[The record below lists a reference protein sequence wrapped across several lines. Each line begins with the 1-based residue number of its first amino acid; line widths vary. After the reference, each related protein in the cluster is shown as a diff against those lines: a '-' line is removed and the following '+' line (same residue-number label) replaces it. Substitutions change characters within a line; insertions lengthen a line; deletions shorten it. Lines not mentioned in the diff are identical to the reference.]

1 MPVAKS
7 NSRPAHF
14 APPHFAPDDRQR
26 EAIEHIHGPVLVV
39 AGAGTGK
46 TSVLV
51 HRIANLV
58 EAGHARPDEILAL
71 TYTRNAANEMREK
84 ACTLIGDG
92 VHAAT
97 FHDSCLDLLKRA
109 GQDFGVLDDTDLW
122 IYLRHRIRELH
133 LQYFVRAAN
142 VSQFLSDLL
151 GFLSRCH
158 DELVTPEKYSQYVS
172 KLERGELP
180 IPRVAKSKNQL
191 EDSEVLG
198 RCREIARV
206 FETVERW
213 LQEDGLGT
221 FSHMITR
228 AHALLQND
236 ASLLA
241 TERAKARFILVD
253 EFQDANFAQVKILA
267 ALAGTEA
274 NLFAVGD
281 PDQAIYRFRGASS
294 AAFELFHRHF
304 PAARRVVLQKNRRS
318 TTPILRCAFALID
331 KNPPVFAKQSDAA
344 PAYRREPLQ
353 SAREEEAAQQG
364 KTLPSLPVA
373 AVSFAVKEAEGP
385 DVASV
390 IAEVQRKLR
399 CKWKDFAV
407 LYRSHVHRD
416 DVIRELADAEIPFA
430 IENLNVSD
438 APEVRDLFACLRAVS
453 SVGDDISL
461 FRAAALPQF
470 NVDPV
475 QLRTAMQSLARD
487 GRDAKK
493 GQDSGQERNQ
503 EHDRRPASL
512 AAVLDRV
519 RGGSVVLEVI
529 RAARDEIK
537 RGAANSAEEK
547 SGETNG
553 LDALAIIARKF
564 QFDASSP
571 IIRAVFDFVAAWQ
584 AKPIYQPADLNHLIE
599 YLGYFREANG
609 IIPLPTD
616 ESADAVRLMTVH
628 LAKGLEFL
636 HVFIL
641 RANSSSFPASYR
653 ETLVEFPNNLRD
665 PDSIA
670 EGDDRTL
677 YGQEERRL
685 FYVAMTRARDS
696 LHIYAK
702 QGIGKDK
709 TPAGYVRELLQ
720 EPTLRP
726 WLVSRAARPSQATIE
741 IFAAAAPAYPAP
753 SRTNEW
759 VDLPATPGLHA
770 RLSASAVD
778 TYERCPLQFKLERD
792 WRMPRDIPAAMQYGA
807 AMHRVLR
814 TYYDSVR
821 AGRPKTDDELLVL
834 LREDLSSAGMQD
846 RYQHEL
852 YEKQGSEQLRDF
864 LEASRA
870 TTAPEVLHTE
880 ESFETRFGDVSVVG
894 RIDRID
900 RAPDGSVVILDY
912 KTGKA
917 RTQEDADESL
927 QLSIYALAAQ
937 EKWGYRVGSLA
948 FHNLEGNVTVATR
961 RSVLQLEDAKERVQ
975 AAAEGIAAGDFRPK
989 VDFHCAFC
997 PYRNVCPAKEK
1008 QMPRLAADAPNRR
1021 SK

>member
-1 MPVAKS
+1 MPVVKS
-7 NSRPAHF
+7 HSRSVNF
-14 APPHFAPDDRQR
+14 VPDERQR

-51 HRIANLV
+51 QRIAHLA

-71 TYTRNAANEMREK
+71 TYTKNAATEMRERVR
-84 ACTLIGDG
+84 ALLGEG
-92 VHAAT
+92 VRAAT
-97 FHDSCLDLLKRA
+97 FHDCCLDLLKRA
-109 GQDFGVLDDTDLW
+109 GQDFGVLDDADLW
-122 IYLRHRIRELH
+122 IYLRRRIRELH

-158 DELVTPEKYSQYVS
+158 DELVTPEKYSQYVA
-172 KLERGELP
+172 KLERGELL

-191 EDSEVLG
+191 DDSEVLG
-198 RCREIARV
+198 RCREIASV
-206 FETVERW
+206 FETVEHW
-213 LQEDGLGT
+213 LKVDGLGT

-228 AHALLQND
+228 AHALLQSD
-236 ASLLA
+236 PILLA
-241 TERAKARFILVD
+241 AERAKARFILVD

-267 ALAGTEA
+267 ALAGTDA

-318 TTPILRCAFALID
+318 TTPILRCAFSLID
-331 KNPPVFAKQSDAA
+331 KNPPVFARKTDDAR
-344 PAYRREPLQ
+344 AYRREPLQ

-364 KTLPSLPVA
+364 KTLFSPPVGV
-373 AVSFAVKEAEGP
+373 VSFAVREAEGP
-385 DVASV
+385 DVANV
-390 IAEVQRKLR
+390 IAEAHRKLR
-399 CKWKDFAV
+399 CRWKDFAI
-407 LYRSHVHRD
+407 LYRSHFHRD
-416 DVIRELADAEIPFA
+416 EVIRELAEADIPFA
-430 IENLNVSD
+430 IENLDVSD

-453 SVGDDISL
+453 SVGDDVSL

-470 NVDPV
+470 NVDPE
-475 QLRTAMQSLARD
+475 QLRAAMRSQARD
-487 GRDAKK
+487 GRDRKVEQA
-493 GQDSGQERNQ
+493 GNQER
-503 EHDRRPASL
+503 DRRATSL
-512 AAVLDRV
+512 ASVLGIV
-519 RGGSVVLEVI
+519 PGGSSVLEVI
-529 RAARDEIK
+529 RAAREEIK
-537 RGAANSAEEK
+537 HSD
-547 SGETNG
+547 SNG
-553 LDALAIIARKF
+553 REALAIVARRF
-564 QFDASSP
+564 QFDAGSP
-571 IIRAVFDFVAAWQ
+571 IIRAVFDFVRIWQ
-584 AKPIYQPADLNHLIE
+584 EKPIHQPGELNHLIE

-609 IIPLPTD
+609 VIPMPTD
-616 ESADAVRLMTVH
+616 EAADAVRLMTVH
-628 LAKGLEFL
+628 LAKGLEFQ

-653 ETLVEFPNNLRD
+653 ETLVEFPNQLRD
-665 PDSIA
+665 PDSVA

-677 YGQEERRL
+677 YAQEERRL

-720 EPTLRP
+720 EPSLRP
-726 WLVSRAARPSQATIE
+726 WLASRPVRPSQATIE
-741 IFAAAAPAYPAP
+741 MFAAASTAYPTP
-753 SRTNEW
+753 SRTAEW
-759 VDLPATPGLHA
+759 IDLPATPGLHA

-814 TYYDSVR
+814 TFYDSVR
-821 AGRPKTDDELLVL
+821 TGRPKSDDELIEQ
-834 LREDLSSAGMQD
+834 LRQDLSSAGIQD

-852 YEKQGSEQLRDF
+852 YEKQGVEQLRDF
-864 LEASRA
+864 LAASRA
-870 TTAPEVLHTE
+870 STAPDVLHTE
-880 ESFETRFGDVSVVG
+880 EAFEIRFAETAVVG

-948 FHNLEGNVTVATR
+948 FQNLEGNVAVATR
-961 RSVLQLEDAKERVQ
+961 RSVLQLEEARERIRS
-975 AAAEGIAAGDFRPK
+975 AAQNIAAGDFRAK

-997 PYRNVCPAKEK
+997 PYRSVCPAKEK
-1008 QMPRLAADAPNRR
+1008 QMPRMTDSN
-1021 SK
+1021 

>member
-7 NSRPAHF
+7 NSRSAHF
-14 APPHFAPDDRQR
+14 APDARQR

-51 HRIANLV
+51 QRIANLV
-58 EAGHARPDEILAL
+58 EEGNARPDQILAL
-71 TYTRNAANEMREK
+71 TYTRNAANEMRERV
-84 ACTLIGDG
+84 CTLIGEG
-92 VHAAT
+92 VRAAT
-97 FHDSCLDLLKRA
+97 FHDCCLDLLKRA
-109 GQDFGVLDDTDLW
+109 GQDFGVLDDIDLW
-122 IYLRHRIRELH
+122 IYLRRRIRELH
-133 LQYFVRAAN
+133 LQHFVRAAN

-158 DELVTPEKYSQYVS
+158 DELVTPEKYSQYVTR
-172 KLERGELP
+172 LERGELP

-191 EDSEVLG
+191 ADSEVLG

-213 LQEDGLGT
+213 LKEDCLGT

-241 TERAKARFILVD
+241 TERAKAGFILVD

-267 ALAGTEA
+267 ALAGTDA

-304 PAARRVVLQKNRRS
+304 PAAHRIVLQKNRRS

-331 KNPPVFAKQSDAA
+331 KNPPVFAKPSDAA
-344 PAYRREPLQ
+344 PAYHRQPLQ
-353 SAREEEAAQQG
+353 SAREEEAAEQG
-364 KTLPSLPVA
+364 KTLLSPPVA
-373 AVSFAVKEAEGP
+373 AVAFAVKEAEGP

-399 CKWKDFAV
+399 CRWKDFAV
-407 LYRSHVHRD
+407 LYRSHAHRD
-416 DVIRELADAEIPFA
+416 DVIRELAEAEIPFA
-430 IENLNVSD
+430 IENLDVSD

-475 QLRTAMQSLARD
+475 QLRAAMRSLARD
-487 GRDAKK
+487 GRDAQRR
-493 GQDSGQERNQ
+493 QDGSLEP
-503 EHDRRPASL
+503 DRRPTSL

-519 RGGSVVLEVI
+519 PGGSAVLEAI

-537 RGAANSAEEK
+537 RGAPNGAEVSSGVAN
-547 SGETNG
+547 GR
-553 LDALAIIARKF
+553 DALAIIAKKF
-564 QFDASSP
+564 QFNSSSP

-584 AKPIYQPADLNHLIE
+584 AKPIHQPADLNHFIE
-599 YLGYFREANG
+599 YLGYFREAG
-609 IIPLPTD
+609 GVIPLPTD

-628 LAKGLEFL
+628 LAKGLEFP

-641 RANSSSFPASYR
+641 RANSNSFPASYR
-653 ETLVEFPNNLRD
+653 ETLVEFPNQLRD
-665 PDSIA
+665 PDSVA

-720 EPTLRP
+720 EPSLAP
-726 WLVSRAARPSQATIE
+726 WLVSRPARPSQATIE
-741 IFAAAAPAYPAP
+741 IFAAASPAYPTP

-759 VDLPATPGLHA
+759 LDLPATPGLHA

-821 AGRPKTDDELLVL
+821 AGRPKSDDELLEL

-852 YEKQGSEQLRDF
+852 YEKQGVEQLRDF

-870 TTAPEVLHTE
+870 TPLEVLHTE
-880 ESFETRFGDVSVVG
+880 ESFEIRFGETAVVG

-900 RAPDGSVVILDY
+900 RTPDGSVVILDY

-975 AAAEGIAAGDFRPK
+975 AAAEGIAAGDFRAK

-997 PYRNVCPAKEK
+997 PYRIVCPAKEK
-1008 QMPRLAADAPNRR
+1008 QMPRMVAGNSR

>member
-1 MPVAKS
+1 MPVSKS
-7 NSRPAHF
+7 HSRS
-14 APPHFAPDDRQR
+14 PHFVPAPFVPDDRQR
-26 EAIEHIHGPVLVV
+26 EAVEHIHGPVLVV

-51 HRIANLV
+51 NRIAHLV
-58 EAGHARPDEILAL
+58 ENAHARPDEILAL
-71 TYTRNAANEMREK
+71 TYTKNAATEMRERVSALLGQK
-84 ACTLIGDG
+84 I
-92 VHAAT
+92 HAAT
-97 FHDSCLDLLKRA
+97 FHDCCLDLLKRA
-109 GQDFGVLDDTDLW
+109 GQDFGVLDDIDLW
-122 IYLRHRIRELH
+122 IYLRRRMRELH
-133 LQYFVRAAN
+133 LQHYVRAAN
-142 VSQFLSDLL
+142 VSQFLGDLL

-158 DELVTPEKYSQYVS
+158 DELVTPEKYAQYVS

-191 EDSEVLG
+191 DDAEVLG

-213 LQEDGLGT
+213 LNQDGLGT

-236 ASLLA
+236 TSVLA
-241 TERAKARFILVD
+241 AERAKARFILVD

-267 ALAGTEA
+267 ALAGPEM

-331 KNPPVFAKQSDAA
+331 KNPPVFAKKSDGAQ
-344 PAYRREPLQ
+344 AYRRQPLH
-353 SAREEEAAQQG
+353 SGREEEATQLG
-364 KTLPSLPVA
+364 RTLPSPPVG

-390 IAEVQRKLR
+390 IAEAQRRLR

-407 LYRSHVHRD
+407 LYRSHFHRD
-416 DVIRELADAEIPFA
+416 DVIRELAEAEIPFA
-430 IENLNVSD
+430 IENLDVSD

-453 SVGDDISL
+453 SVGDDVSL

-470 NVDPV
+470 NVDPA
-475 QLRTAMQSLARD
+475 QLRAAMRSLARD
-487 GRDAKK
+487 GRDR
-493 GQDSGQERNQ
+493 DR
-503 EHDRRPASL
+503 DRRDGKTQDGSDRATSL
-512 AAVLDRV
+512 ASVLDSVPGGSAVL
-519 RGGSVVLEVI
+519 EAI
-529 RAARDEIK
+529 RQAREEIK
-537 RGAANSAEEK
+537 RAEGK
-547 SGETNG
+547 SGEANG
-553 LDALAIIARKF
+553 REALAIVAKSF
-564 QFDASSP
+564 QFDSSSP
-571 IIRAVFDFVAAWQ
+571 IVRAAFDFVAAWQ
-584 AKPIYQPADLNHLIE
+584 SKPVNQPADLDRLIE
-599 YLGYFREANG
+599 YLAYFREAG
-609 IIPLPTD
+609 GVIPMPTD
-616 ESADAVRLMTVH
+616 EAADAVRLMTVH
-628 LAKGLEFL
+628 LAKGLEFP

-641 RANSSSFPASYR
+641 RANSNSFPASYR
-653 ETLVEFPNNLRD
+653 ETLVEFPNHLRD

-670 EGDDRTL
+670 EDDDRTL

-720 EPTLRP
+720 EPGLRS
-726 WLVSRAARPSQATIE
+726 WLVSRPARPSQATID
-741 IFAAAAPAYPAP
+741 IFAAASPAYPAP
-753 SRTNEW
+753 SRTAEW
-759 VDLPATPGLHA
+759 LDLPATPGLHA

-807 AMHRVLR
+807 AMHRVLH

-821 AGRPKTDDELLVL
+821 AGRPKTSDELIEL
-834 LREDLSSAGMQD
+834 LRQDLDSAGIQD

-852 YEKQGSEQLRDF
+852 YEKQGMEQLRDF
-864 LEASRA
+864 LEACRA
-870 TTAPEVLHTE
+870 SAPPEVLHTE
-880 ESFETRFGDVSVVG
+880 EAFETRVGETAVVG

-927 QLSIYALAAQ
+927 QLSIYALAAE
-937 EKWGYRVGSLA
+937 EKWGYRVGSLV
-948 FHNLEGNVTVATR
+948 FYNLDGNVAVATR
-961 RSVLQLEDAKERVQ
+961 RSLVQLEDAKERVH
-975 AAAEGIAAGDFRPK
+975 AAAQGIAQGDFRPK
-989 VDFHCAFC
+989 PDFHCAFC
-997 PYRNVCPAKEK
+997 PYRSVCPTKEK
-1008 QMPRLAADAPNRR
+1008 QMPRFAADATRNNQPR
-1021 SK
+1021 

>member
-1 MPVAKS
+1 MPVGKS
-7 NSRPAHF
+7 NSRSAHF
-14 APPHFAPDDRQR
+14 APDARQR

-51 HRIANLV
+51 QRIAHLV
-58 EAGHARPDEILAL
+58 EAGYARPDEILAL
-71 TYTRNAANEMREK
+71 TYTRNAANEMRDRVR
-84 ACTLIGDG
+84 TLIGQG
-92 VHAAT
+92 VRAAT
-97 FHDSCLDLLKRA
+97 FHDCCLDLLKRA
-109 GQDFGVLDDTDLW
+109 NQDFGVLDDVDLW
-122 IYLRHRIRELH
+122 IYLRRRIRELH

-158 DELVTPEKYSQYVS
+158 DELVTPEKYSQYVTR
-172 KLERGELP
+172 LERGELP

-213 LQEDGLGT
+213 LTEDGLGT

-228 AHALLQND
+228 AHSLLQND

-241 TERAKARFILVD
+241 SERAKARFILVD

-267 ALAGTEA
+267 ALAGIDA

-304 PAARRVVLQKNRRS
+304 PAAKRVVLQKNRRS

-331 KNPPVFAKQSDAA
+331 KNPPVFATQSDAA
-344 PAYRREPLQ
+344 PSYRREPLQ
-353 SAREEEAAQQG
+353 SAREEQAALQG
-364 KTLPSLPVA
+364 KTLPSPPVA
-373 AVSFAVKEAEGP
+373 SVAFAVKEAEGP
-385 DVASV
+385 DVASI

-407 LYRSHVHRD
+407 LYRSHGHRD
-416 DVIRELADAEIPFA
+416 DVIRELAEAEIPFA
-430 IENLNVSD
+430 IENLDVSD

-470 NVDPV
+470 DVDPV
-475 QLRTAMQSLARD
+475 QLRAAMRSLARD
-487 GRDAKK
+487 VRDAKS
-493 GQDSGQERNQ
+493 GQDSGQERN
-503 EHDRRPASL
+503 EERDRRPASL

-519 RGGSVVLEVI
+519 PGGSAVLEVI

-537 RGAANSAEEK
+537 RGAPNGAEEK
-547 SGETNG
+547 SGEANG
-553 LDALAIIARKF
+553 RDALAIIANKF
-564 QFDASSP
+564 QFNSSSP

-584 AKPIYQPADLNHLIE
+584 AKPIHQPADLNHFIE
-599 YLGYFREANG
+599 YLGYFREAG
-609 IIPLPTD
+609 GVIPLPTD
-616 ESADAVRLMTVH
+616 ESRDAVRLMTVH
-628 LAKGLEFL
+628 LAKGLEFP
-636 HVFIL
+636 HVSIL
-641 RANSSSFPASYR
+641 RANSNSFPASYR
-653 ETLVEFPNNLRD
+653 ETLVEFPNQLRD
-665 PDSIA
+665 PDSVA

-720 EPTLRP
+720 EPSLRP
-726 WLVSRAARPSQATIE
+726 WLVSRAARPSQSTIE
-741 IFAAAAPAYPAP
+741 MFATASPACPAP
-753 SRTNEW
+753 SRSTEW
-759 VDLPATPGLHA
+759 LDLPATPGLHA

-821 AGRPKTDDELLVL
+821 AGRPKSDDELLDL
-834 LREDLSSAGMQD
+834 LREDLASAGMQD

-852 YEKQGSEQLRDF
+852 YEKQGTEQLRDF

-870 TTAPEVLHTE
+870 TPLEVLHTE
-880 ESFETRFGDVSVVG
+880 ESFEIRFGETAIVG

-900 RAPDGSVVILDY
+900 RTPDGGVVILDY

-975 AAAEGIAAGDFRPK
+975 AAAESIAAGDFRAK

-997 PYRNVCPAKEK
+997 PYRSVCPAKEK
-1008 QMPRLAADAPNRR
+1008 QMPRMVADDSR

>member
-430 IENLNVSD
+430 IENLDVLRRSRSARPVCLPACSVVRRRRHQSVSRRCF
-438 APEVRDLFACLRAVS
+438 APIQCRSRSASHRHA
-453 SVGDDISL
+453 ISGEGWE
-461 FRAAALPQF
+461 R
-470 NVDPV
+470 
-475 QLRTAMQSLARD
+475 R
-487 GRDAKK
+487 KK
-493 GQDSGQERNQ
+493 G
-503 EHDRRPASL
+503 
-512 AAVLDRV
+512 
-519 RGGSVVLEVI
+519 
-529 RAARDEIK
+529 
-537 RGAANSAEEK
+537 
-547 SGETNG
+547 
-553 LDALAIIARKF
+553 
-564 QFDASSP
+564 
-571 IIRAVFDFVAAWQ
+571 
-584 AKPIYQPADLNHLIE
+584 
-599 YLGYFREANG
+599 
-609 IIPLPTD
+609 
-616 ESADAVRLMTVH
+616 
-628 LAKGLEFL
+628 
-636 HVFIL
+636 
-641 RANSSSFPASYR
+641 
-653 ETLVEFPNNLRD
+653 
-665 PDSIA
+665 
-670 EGDDRTL
+670 
-677 YGQEERRL
+677 
-685 FYVAMTRARDS
+685 
-696 LHIYAK
+696 
-702 QGIGKDK
+702 
-709 TPAGYVRELLQ
+709 
-720 EPTLRP
+720 
-726 WLVSRAARPSQATIE
+726 
-741 IFAAAAPAYPAP
+741 
-753 SRTNEW
+753 
-759 VDLPATPGLHA
+759 
-770 RLSASAVD
+770 
-778 TYERCPLQFKLERD
+778 
-792 WRMPRDIPAAMQYGA
+792 
-807 AMHRVLR
+807 
-814 TYYDSVR
+814 
-821 AGRPKTDDELLVL
+821 
-834 LREDLSSAGMQD
+834 
-846 RYQHEL
+846 
-852 YEKQGSEQLRDF
+852 
-864 LEASRA
+864 
-870 TTAPEVLHTE
+870 
-880 ESFETRFGDVSVVG
+880 
-894 RIDRID
+894 
-900 RAPDGSVVILDY
+900 
-912 KTGKA
+912 TG
-917 RTQEDADESL
+917 
-927 QLSIYALAAQ
+927 
-937 EKWGYRVGSLA
+937 
-948 FHNLEGNVTVATR
+948 
-961 RSVLQLEDAKERVQ
+961 
-975 AAAEGIAAGDFRPK
+975 
-989 VDFHCAFC
+989 
-997 PYRNVCPAKEK
+997 
-1008 QMPRLAADAPNRR
+1008 
-1021 SK
+1021 

>member
-7 NSRPAHF
+7 HSRSPNF
-14 APPHFAPDDRQR
+14 VPDDRQR

-51 HRIANLV
+51 QRIAHLV

-71 TYTRNAANEMREK
+71 TYTRNAANEMRERV
-84 ACTLIGDG
+84 CVLLGEG
-92 VHAAT
+92 VRAAT
-97 FHDSCLDLLKRA
+97 FHDCCLDLLKRA
-109 GQDFGVLDDTDLW
+109 GQDFAVLDDIDLW
-122 IYLRHRIRELH
+122 IYLRRRIRELH

-158 DELVTPEKYSQYVS
+158 DELVTPEKYSQYVT
-172 KLERGELP
+172 KLERGDLP
-180 IPRVAKSKNQL
+180 VPRVAKSKNQL
-191 EDSEVLG
+191 DDAEVLG

-206 FETVERW
+206 FEMVERW
-213 LQEDGLGT
+213 LKEDGLGT

-228 AHALLQND
+228 AHTLLQND
-236 ASLLA
+236 TSLLA
-241 TERAKARFILVD
+241 SERAKARFILVD

-267 ALAGTEA
+267 ALAGAEA

-304 PAARRVVLQKNRRS
+304 PTARRVVLQKNRRS

-344 PAYRREPLQ
+344 PAYHREPLQ
-353 SAREEEAAQQG
+353 SAREEEAEQQG
-364 KTLPSLPVA
+364 KSLLSPPVA

-390 IAEVQRKLR
+390 IAEVQRRLH

-407 LYRSHVHRD
+407 LYRSHTHRD
-416 DVIRELADAEIPFA
+416 DVIRELAEAEIPFA
-430 IENLNVSD
+430 IENLDVSD
-438 APEVRDLFACLRAVS
+438 APEVRDLFACVRAVS

-470 NVDPV
+470 KVDPI
-475 QLRTAMQSLARD
+475 QLRAAMRSLARD
-487 GRDAKK
+487 GRDDKNRQSK
-493 GQDSGQERNQ
+493 NEER
-503 EHDRRPASL
+503 DRHPSSL

-519 RGGSVVLEVI
+519 PGGSAVLDVI

-537 RGAANSAEEK
+537 RGAANGAEEK
-547 SGETNG
+547 SGEASG
-553 LDALAIIARKF
+553 RDALAIIAKKF
-564 QFDASSP
+564 QFSSTSP
-571 IIRAVFDFVAAWQ
+571 IVRAVFDFVAAWQ
-584 AKPIYQPADLNHLIE
+584 AKPIHQPADLNHLIE
-599 YLGYFREANG
+599 YLGYFREAG
-609 IIPLPTD
+609 GVIPLPTD
-616 ESADAVRLMTVH
+616 ESVDAVRLMTVH
-628 LAKGLEFL
+628 LAKGLEFPY
-636 HVFIL
+636 VFIL
-641 RANSSSFPASYR
+641 RANSNSFPASYR
-653 ETLVEFPNNLRD
+653 ETLVEFPNQLRD
-665 PDSIA
+665 PDSVA
-670 EGDDRTL
+670 EGDDRML

-720 EPTLRP
+720 EASLRP
-726 WLVSRAARPSQATIE
+726 WLVSRPARASQATIE
-741 IFAAAAPAYPAP
+741 IFAAASPAYSAP
-753 SRTNEW
+753 SRSTEW
-759 VDLPATPGLHA
+759 LDLPATSGLHA

-821 AGRPKTDDELLVL
+821 AARPKTDDGLIEL
-834 LREDLSSAGMQD
+834 LREDLASAGMQD

-852 YEKQGSEQLRDF
+852 YEKQGVEQLRDF
-864 LEASRA
+864 LEAHR
-870 TTAPEVLHTE
+870 TTPQPEVLHTE
-880 ESFETRFGDVSVVG
+880 ESFEIRFGETAVVG

-975 AAAEGIAAGDFRPK
+975 AAAQGIAAGDFRPK

-1008 QMPRLAADAPNRR
+1008 QMPRMVADDPR

>member
-1 MPVAKS
+1 MPVSKAH
-7 NSRPAHF
+7 SRT
-14 APPHFAPDDRQR
+14 APFVPDDRQR
-26 EAIEHIHGPVLVV
+26 EAIEHIDGPVLVV

-51 HRIANLV
+51 NRIAHLV
-58 EAGHARPDEILAL
+58 ETGHARPDAILAL
-71 TYTRNAANEMREK
+71 TYTKNAATEMRRK
-84 ACTLIGDG
+84 VSDLLGQKIQ
-92 VHAAT
+92 AAT
-97 FHDSCLDLLKRA
+97 FHDCCFDLLKRS
-109 GQDFGVLDDTDLW
+109 GQDFGVLDDVDLW
-122 IYLRHRIRELH
+122 IYLRRRMRELH
-133 LQYFVRAAN
+133 LQHYVRAAN
-142 VSQFLSDLL
+142 VSQFLGDLL

-158 DELVTPEKYSQYVS
+158 DELVTPEKYAQYVS

-191 EDSEVLG
+191 DDAEVLG

-213 LQEDGLGT
+213 LNQDGLGT

-236 ASLLA
+236 TSVLA
-241 TERAKARFILVD
+241 AERAKARFILVD

-267 ALAGTEA
+267 ALAGPEA

-304 PAARRVVLQKNRRS
+304 PAALRVVLQKNRRS
-318 TTPILRCAFALID
+318 TTPILRCAFALIY
-331 KNPPVFAKQSDAA
+331 KNPPVFAKKSDGAH
-344 PAYRREPLQ
+344 AYRRQPLH
-353 SAREEEAAQQG
+353 SAREEEATQLG
-364 KTLPSLPVA
+364 RTLPSPPVG

-390 IAEVQRKLR
+390 IAEAQRKLR

-407 LYRSHVHRD
+407 LYRSHFHRD
-416 DVIRELADAEIPFA
+416 DVIRELAEAEIPFA
-430 IENLNVSD
+430 IENLDVSD

-453 SVGDDISL
+453 SVGDDVSL

-470 NVDPV
+470 NVDPA
-475 QLRTAMQSLARD
+475 QLRAAMRSLARD
-487 GRDAKK
+487 GRDRKD
-493 GQDSGQERNQ
+493 GS
-503 EHDRRPASL
+503 DRRPASL
-512 AAVLDRV
+512 ISVLDTVPGGAAVL
-519 RGGSVVLEVI
+519 EAI
-529 RAARDEIK
+529 RQAREEIK
-537 RGAANSAEEK
+537 RAEGK
-547 SGETNG
+547 SGEASG
-553 LDALAIIARKF
+553 REALAIVAKSF
-564 QFDASSP
+564 QFDSSSP
-571 IIRAVFDFVAAWQ
+571 IVRAAFDFVAAWQ
-584 AKPIYQPADLNHLIE
+584 SKPVNQPADLDRLIE
-599 YLGYFREANG
+599 YLAYFREAG
-609 IIPLPTD
+609 GVIPMPTD
-616 ESADAVRLMTVH
+616 EAADAVRLMTVH
-628 LAKGLEFL
+628 LAKGLEFP

-641 RANSSSFPASYR
+641 RANSNSFPASYR
-653 ETLVEFPNNLRD
+653 ETLVEFPNHLRD

-670 EGDDRTL
+670 EDDDRTL

-720 EPTLRP
+720 EPGLRS
-726 WLVSRAARPSQATIE
+726 WLVSRPARPSQATID
-741 IFAAAAPAYPAP
+741 IFAAASPAYPAP
-753 SRTNEW
+753 SRTAEW
-759 VDLPATPGLHA
+759 LDLPATPWLHA

-807 AMHRVLR
+807 AMHRVLH

-821 AGRPKTDDELLVL
+821 AGRPKTSDELIEL
-834 LREDLSSAGMQD
+834 LRQDLDSAGIQD

-852 YEKQGSEQLRDF
+852 YEKQGMEQLRDF
-864 LEASRA
+864 LEACRA
-870 TTAPEVLHTE
+870 AAPPEVLHTE
-880 ESFETRFGDVSVVG
+880 EAFETRVGETAVVG

-927 QLSIYALAAQ
+927 QLSIYALAAE
-937 EKWGYRVGSLA
+937 EKWGYRVGSLI
-948 FHNLEGNVTVATR
+948 FYNLDGNVAVATR
-961 RSVLQLEDAKERVQ
+961 RSLVQLEDAKERVH
-975 AAAEGIAAGDFRPK
+975 AAAQGIAQGDFRPK
-989 VDFHCAFC
+989 PDFHCAFC
-997 PYRNVCPAKEK
+997 PYRSVCPTKEK
-1008 QMPRLAADAPNRR
+1008 QMPRFAADATRNNQPR
-1021 SK
+1021 

>member
-7 NSRPAHF
+7 HPRSAHF
-14 APPHFAPDDRQR
+14 VPDDRQR
-26 EAIEHIHGPVLVV
+26 EAIEHINGPVLVV

-51 HRIANLV
+51 QRIAHLV
-58 EAGHARPDEILAL
+58 ESGHARPDEILAL
-71 TYTRNAANEMREK
+71 TYTKNAANEMHERV
-84 ACTLIGDG
+84 CNLIGEG
-92 VHAAT
+92 VRAAT
-97 FHDSCLDLLKRA
+97 FHDCCLDMLKRA

-122 IYLRHRIRELH
+122 IYLRRRIRELH

-158 DELVTPEKYSQYVS
+158 DELVTPEKYSQYVTR
-172 KLERGELP
+172 LERGELP
-180 IPRVAKSKNQL
+180 IPRVAKSKSQL
-191 EDSEVLG
+191 DDSEVLG
-198 RCREIARV
+198 RCREIAGV
-206 FETVERW
+206 FEAVERW
-213 LQEDGLGT
+213 LREDGLGT

-241 TERAKARFILVD
+241 GERAKARFILVD

-267 ALAGTEA
+267 ALAGGEA

-304 PAARRVVLQKNRRS
+304 PAAKRVVLLKNRRS

-331 KNPPVFAKQSDAA
+331 ENPPVFAKQNDAP
-344 PAYRREPLQ
+344 PAYHREPLQ

-364 KTLPSLPVA
+364 ETLLSPPVA

-385 DVASV
+385 DVAGV

-399 CKWKDFAV
+399 CKWRNFAV
-407 LYRSHVHRD
+407 LYRSHAHRD

-430 IENLNVSD
+430 IENLDVSD

-475 QLRTAMQSLARD
+475 QLRAALRSLARD
-487 GRDAKK
+487 GRDSKS

-503 EHDRRPASL
+503 ERDRRPTSL

-519 RGGSVVLEVI
+519 PGGSAVLEVI

-537 RGAANSAEEK
+537 RGAANSAEER
-547 SGETNG
+547 SGEANG
-553 LDALAIIARKF
+553 RDALAIIAKKF
-564 QFDASSP
+564 QFNFSSP
-571 IIRAVFDFVAAWQ
+571 IVRAVFDFVAAWQ
-584 AKPIYQPADLNHLIE
+584 EKPIHQPADLNHFIE
-599 YLGYFREANG
+599 YLGYFREAG
-609 IIPLPTD
+609 GVIPLPTD

-628 LAKGLEFL
+628 LAKGLEFP

-641 RANSSSFPASYR
+641 RANSGSFPASYR
-653 ETLVEFPNNLRD
+653 ETLVEFPNQLRD
-665 PDSIA
+665 PDSVA

-677 YGQEERRL
+677 YSQEERRL

-720 EPTLRP
+720 EPSVGP
-726 WLVSRAARPSQATIE
+726 WLVSRPARPSQATIE
-741 IFAAAAPAYPAP
+741 IFAGASSAYPAA
-753 SRTNEW
+753 SRSTEW
-759 VDLPATPGLHA
+759 LELPATPGLHA

-814 TYYDSVR
+814 THYDSVR
-821 AGRPKTDDELLVL
+821 AGRPKSDDELIGL

-852 YEKQGSEQLRDF
+852 YEKQGTEQLRDF

-870 TTAPEVLHTE
+870 TAPDVLHTE
-880 ESFETRFGDVSVVG
+880 ESFEIRFGETVVVG

-900 RAPDGSVVILDY
+900 RTPDSSVVILDY

-948 FHNLEGNVTVATR
+948 FHNLEGNVAVATR

-975 AAAEGIAAGDFRPK
+975 AAAQGIAAGDFRAK

-997 PYRNVCPAKEK
+997 PYRSVCPAKEK
-1008 QMPRLAADAPNRR
+1008 QMPRMVADDSR